1 MRGDGQLWVS
11 GKDTEVVEVVGSSA
25 IIAVGVLE
33 LTKVIQGVD
42 LFKGDLQSDNEGIER
57 RVRYGRTYAIV
68 LFQVRQVLVLVL
80 PQSLCY
86 LWVLDHVQN
95 SLGLLLQTLVRVHGV
110 FTLCSKFYDYLGDT

>member
-68 LFQVRQVLVLVL
+68 LLQVRQVLVLVL
-80 PQSLCY
+80 PQSLCD
-86 LWVLDHVQN
+86 LWVLDHVQHG
-95 SLGLLLQTLVRVHGV
+95 LGLLLKAFICVNSI
-110 FTLCSKFYDYLGDT
+110 FTLSHEF